1 MKHPSLE
8 QTIMDKLDGAKAT
21 VQDKLFKQFVLN
33 KDEGIRSSIGAK
45 MNVLDDVIFALK
57 KEIRGNTD

>member
-1 MKHPSLE
+1 
-8 QTIMDKLDGAKAT
+8 MDKLDGAKAT
-21 VQDKLFKQFVLN
+21 VQDKLFKQFVTN
-33 KDEGIRSSIGAK
+33 KDEGIRSTIGAK

>member
-8 QTIMDKLDGAKAT
+8 KTIMDKLDGAKAT